1 MIKWKLFSHDKV
13 LITRVLNANGL
24 THNKMGFEQ
33 LLKKIDNRLN
43 YEHNL
48 SQLNQKKW
56 LINYPDKIEKIAIQ
70 NWFFYQRNAL
80 NTYLQHKELRGLDT
94 LINFKKNDRSVHIL
108 MLKKLVF
115 HYMIIHLSPKNQ

>member
-1 MIKWKLFSHDKV
+1 MDSLIIKWAL
-13 LITRVLNANGL
+13 R
-24 THNKMGFEQ
+24 Q

-56 LINYPDKIEKIAIQ
+56 LINYPDKIDKIAVQ

-94 LINFKKNDRSVHIL
+94 LINFKKNDRSI
-108 MLKKLVF
+108 MF
-115 HYMIIHLSPKNQ
+115 